1 MDENKIQSEE
11 KPAQPVKYA
20 TPLQRLWA
28 WVGVAYMIL
37 LVLLSTYALSHG
49 DYLRGIG
56 GIMVSPALCGLGAT
70 AILRH
75 RQGVGRG
82 GLPACAAIAGA
93 SFLLAVWNVVRGL
106 PTLLEQL

>member
-1 MDENKIQSEE
+1 MDENKIPKEE
-11 KPAQPVKYA
+11 GPIKPVKWA
-20 TPLQRLWA
+20 TPVQRLWA
-28 WVGVAYMIL
+28 WVGVVYMVI
-37 LVLLSTYALSHG
+37 LVLLSTFALAHG
-49 DYLRGIG
+49 FYLQGIG
-56 GIMVSPALCGLGAT
+56 GLMVSPALCGLGGT
-70 AILRH
+70 VILRY

>member
-49 DYLRGIG
+49 DYLLSLIH
-56 GIMVSPALCGLGAT
+56 I
-70 AILRH
+70 
-75 RQGVGRG
+75 
-82 GLPACAAIAGA
+82 
-93 SFLLAVWNVVRGL
+93 
-106 PTLLEQL
+106 